1 MNKYE
6 LIQVIKTFF
15 NSNASAASV
24 VAEGAVPKN
33 QQQGFVRFDKWIQ
46 EIWKTTVFSFLKVEV
61 RQLFKGGNYSRAET
75 IVFFYF
81 LGYMMTL
88 E

>member
-33 QQQGFVRFDKWIQ
+33 QQQGFVRFDKMNTGDLENYRIFFFESWSAATIQ
-46 EIWKTTVFSFLKVEV
+46 GRK
-61 RQLFKGGNYSRAET
+61 LFKGGNYC
-75 IVFFYF
+75 F
-81 LGYMMTL
+81 LAVL
-88 E
+88 